1 MLYNNLGLLNT
12 RWALIIPN
20 IAGGP
25 IFGIFIMRAFI
36 TGIPEELFESARFD
50 GAGAWSLDLAHN
62 FPPELAGAG
71 DPLSTQ
77 FRG

>member
-25 IFGIFIMRAFI
+25 IFGIFLMRAFI
-36 TGIPEELFESARFD
+36 TGIPEEVCTNRPAATAR
-50 GAGAWSLDLAHN
+50 A
-62 FPPELAGAG
+62 
-71 DPLSTQ
+71 
-77 FRG
+77 RGL

>member
-36 TGIPEELFESARFD
+36 TGIPEELFES
-50 GAGAWSLDLAHN
+50 G
-62 FPPELAGAG
+62 
-71 DPLSTQ
+71 PL
-77 FRG
+77 